1 MIRRL
6 LIASVALL
14 LPFAGA
20 ATARADEVASRCTG
34 RVIEQPFTQ
43 FGDLAD
49 YFLAPDGDLSAGGA
63 GWDLHGA
70 EVVAEN
76 EPFWVHGDG
85 TPASA
90 WLDRGASAISPA
102 ICVTLDDPTM
112 RFFAR
117 SAGGPSGLLAV
128 DVLYTDA
135 DGVRQE
141 LRIGTV
147 SADAAEEWTPVAP
160 LAIVANTT
168 EMNVQFRFTALGAG
182 SEWLID
188 DVYVDPYKK
197 G

>member
-1 MIRRL
+1 MLRRL

-20 ATARADEVASRCTG
+20 ATAQADEVASRCTG

-63 GWDLHGA
+63 GWELNRA

-85 TPASA
+85 TPASV
-90 WLDRGASAISPA
+90 WLDRGASATSPA
-102 ICVTLDDPTM
+102 ICVERGFSSF
-112 RFFAR
+112 RFVAR
-117 SAGGPSGLLAV
+117 SVGAVPGAVRVEVLHASGRVAAGGAIKPGAAWGVTPKVNLVEGLFNIQAGAS
-128 DVLYTDA
+128 TT
-135 DGVRQE
+135 VR
-141 LRIGTV
+141 LK
-147 SADAAEEWTPVAP
+147 
-160 LAIVANTT
+160 
-168 EMNVQFRFTALGAG
+168 FTASGG
-182 SEWLID
+182 PVRID
-188 DVYVDPYKK
+188 DVYVDPRYR